1 MRACIILLLIPLA
14 EAQGEARLIYT
25 TDRPGNQI
33 IYGCA
38 IRYSIEGFSGY
49 PRSFKWEYRS
59 TTGTCGTTFGAMTE
73 RNTGPSQWVS
83 EFYPGSFQIRCTIT
97 YGPSPVTGITP
108 KPEYPKLDITIPPP
122 DGVRIAAGDG
132 VSVPIGEDIDVIFAI
147 TCKDEDV
154 CDAIGLAQERISNVR
169 DYKGRIIPFEYV
181 WGPLS
186 PHPRFYLSG
195 NAIVDIKGYT
205 PKPLWF
211 DLPLVTFETATQE
224 LRLVITDPCG
234 NQTAYPL
241 GTFTV
246 KWVKDSKTTYRLEH
260 TQ

>member
-73 RNTGPSQWVS
+73 RNAGPSQWVS

-97 YGPSPVTGITP
+97 YHPMPVSGVTPPQESPT
-108 KPEYPKLDITIPPP
+108 LSITIPPP

-132 VSVPIGEDIDVIFAI
+132 VSIPIGEDIDVIFAI

-154 CDAIGLAQERISNVR
+154 CDAIGDPEERLSNIR
-169 DYKGRIIPFEYV
+169 DHLDRPKPYPVHWIPP
-181 WGPLS
+181 G
-186 PHPRFYLSG
+186 PRFYLSG
-195 NAIVDIKGYT
+195 GAIVDVKGFRHR
-205 PKPLWF
+205 PVWF
-211 DLPLVTFETATQE
+211 TLPEGPFETGTQE

-234 NQTAYPL
+234 NKTAYPL
-241 GTFTV
+241 GTIHV
-246 KWVKDSKTTYRLEH
+246 KWVKDSKTTYHLEH